1 MSSLASDLGIS
12 FQNARDLLSKY
23 VKDQRQLKPDE
34 LAVTYVISGILKD
47 NGKKGVFMVKETD
60 IKEKRNLFDTNPME
74 VIYSVQKNKN
84 VDFNIIA
91 LVDMFDSTKIRE
103 TAL

>member
-1 MSSLASDLGIS
+1 MASDLGIS
-12 FQNARDLLSKY
+12 LQNSRNLISKY
-23 VKDQRQLKPDE
+23 VEDQRKLKPDE
-34 LAVTYVISGILKD
+34 LAVTYVISGTLKD
-47 NGKKGVFMVKETD
+47 NGKRGIFMVKETD
-60 IKEKRNLFDTNPME
+60 VKEKKTSFETNCRE